1 MTPNTMINF
10 YGFDM
15 SQFQTF
21 SFAAALFCGAS
32 LIAAGCTSE
41 TKPDVESKTT
51 QPELQTDAKKPSATH
66 SGDVNKRDR
75 NTIRFASFNMAL
87 NRGGDGELL
96 KELQSGESKSAAKL
110 AEVIQIVRPDVLLLN
125 EVDYSDGEA
134 IVAFQEKFLAVPQ
147 NGQQPISFA
156 HRFVAESNT
165 GIDSGVDLNGDGK
178 LSEPDDAFG
187 YGAFP
192 GQYAMAVLSNQKIDT
207 EKVRT
212 FQKFLWKDMPSAM
225 WPVNPETKEP
235 WYSDDAKEIFRLSSK
250 SHWDLPIV
258 VGNTSI
264 HFLVSHPT
272 PPVFDGDEDR
282 NGKRNHDEI
291 RIWSDYING
300 SADYLYDDNGGTG
313 GLADD
318 AKFVIAGDLNADP
331 NDGDSTDGAIRQLT
345 THARINNDF
354 IPRSTGGESY
364 AVEQA
369 GANAE
374 HVGDPANDTGDFND
388 RSVGNVRI
396 DYVLPS
402 KNLTVTNSGVFWP
415 AADEPDGK
423 LADASDH
430 HLIWIDVVRP

>member
-1 MTPNTMINF
+1 
-10 YGFDM
+10 M
-15 SQFQTF
+15 SRFQT
-21 SFAAALFCGAS
+21 SSLVALLICGAS
-32 LIAAGCTSE
+32 LISAGCASE
-41 TKPDVESKTT
+41 RTTDIPQAKPEESAQESAGIPT
-51 QPELQTDAKKPSATH
+51 ATH
-66 SGDVNKRDR
+66 SGDVSERER
-75 NTIRFASFNMAL
+75 GSIRFATFNVAL
-87 NRGGDGELL
+87 NRRGDGDLL

-125 EVDYSDGEA
+125 EVDFSDGKA

-147 NGQQPISFA
+147 NGQKPISFA
-156 HRFVAESNT
+156 NRFVAESNT
-165 GIDSGVDLNGDGK
+165 GVDSGVDLNADGK
-178 LSEPDDAFG
+178 LGEPEDAFG

-207 EKVRT
+207 GKVRT
-212 FQKFLWKDMPSAM
+212 FQKFLWKDMPDALL
-225 WPVNPETKEP
+225 PVNPETNES
-235 WYSDDAKEIFRLSSK
+235 WYDDDAKEVFRLSSK

-258 VGNTSI
+258 VGNKSI

-313 GLADD
+313 GLAGD
-318 AKFVIAGDLNADP
+318 ARFVIAGDLNADP

-345 THARINNDF
+345 THTRINNDF

-402 KNLTVTNSGVFWP
+402 KNLKVTNSGVFWP
-415 AADEPDGK
+415 AADEPNGE

-430 HLIWIDVVRP
+430 HLIWIDIVRP